1 VTDPRHDPL
10 QESGPTGW
18 TEDSWVEAPETSL
31 PEPAADALPLEE
43 APRDACRVT
52 LPAFEGPLDL
62 LLHLIRVNQ
71 ISIYDIPIA
80 EVARQYGQ
88 YLDLMR
94 DLNLEVAADYLVMA
108 ATLVYIKSKM
118 ILPSPPGAE
127 EPQED
132 PRAELRD
139 RLLEYQRFK
148 QAARALAE
156 RDEEARRTWGV
167 GAPPPEAIR
176 GEALVE
182 ATLFDLL
189 SAFQRVLQ
197 SIGEDARLEFRR
209 DTLPVADSI
218 ARILELLELSPMLLF
233 EELLGRQDSRA
244 ERIVIFLALLEMIR
258 LQVVRAV
265 QARGSGR
272 ILLMRRTPLLLAAAG
287 GGGR

>member
-10 QESGPTGW
+10 E
-18 TEDSWVEAPETSL
+18 EDGAARWEEEPWAVAPQAPL
-31 PEPAADALPLEE
+31 PEQAADAPPVDE
-43 APRDACRVT
+43 APRDAYRVT

-71 ISIYDIPIA
+71 INIYDIPIA
-80 EVARQYGQ
+80 EVARQYGR

-108 ATLVYIKSKM
+108 ATLVYIKSKL
-118 ILPSPPGAE
+118 ILPSPPDSE

-156 RDEEARRTWGV
+156 RDEEARRVWGV

-189 SAFQRVLQ
+189 NAFQRVLQ

-209 DTLPVADSI
+209 DTLRVADSI

-233 EELLGRQDSRA
+233 EELLSRLESRA

-272 ILLMRRTPLLLAAAG
+272 ILLMRRTPLLLAAADG
-287 GGGR
+287 SGR